1 MTSQAACGVF
11 LWQRIFLIYI
21 SCCFFKENDITN
33 IENDITKIYKV
44 YDAYFPPSLWL
55 EMV

>member
-21 SCCFFKENDITN
+21 SCCFFKENDIT
-33 IENDITKIYKV
+33 KIYKV
-44 YDAYFPPSLWL
+44 YDAYFSPSLWL
-55 EMV
+55 KMV